1 MNDTIITEDLFIGND
16 IKIVGRFSDN
26 FHYINHSHSIIHIK
40 EDALTDS
47 FKNLCRSWRELY
59 DKTSI

>member
-1 MNDTIITEDLFIGND
+1 MNETIITEDLFIGND

-26 FHYINHSHSIIHIK
+26 FNYINHSHSIIHIK

-59 DKTSI
+59 GETSI